1 METENLENYTIFLK
15 KREKKRKKQVLNEK
29 LVTRSSFDVWHGK
42 RILVIKKRNDEI
54 KNKIDTNLLF
64 NFLIK
69 T

>member
-1 METENLENYTIFLK
+1 MENYTIFLK

-29 LVTRSSFDVWHGK
+29 FVTRSSFDVWHGK